1 MRIGSSVPVAGEPAA
16 VFALLNDVRRVA
28 SCMPGAVLDGP
39 DGADGDAWRGRV
51 TVRVGPVAAA
61 YGGTVRFLESD
72 AGRRR
77 LRLQARGAD
86 RHGRGDAEAEVVLT
100 VTGDPAGARLDV
112 ATDLVISGKL
122 AQFGK
127 GALDAVAQRL
137 LQRFAV
143 NLGELLA
150 AERTG
155 GAGAEEEAAG
165 PAGASGPGAGPSGS
179 GVGPTGT
186 GADLPGSGASLPGSG
201 TSLSDSGADRAAP
214 ANTAQHTGGPV
225 AAGPAPVAAG
235 PAPAPVA
242 NGPALP
248 AGPPATRYGPL
259 VAAFAFGV
267 FEGWLLTRFGQLRR
281 EVARARR
288 G

>member
-1 MRIGSSVPVAGEPAA
+1 MRIGNSVPVAAPPEA

-39 DGADGDAWRGRV
+39 DGDGWRGRV

-72 AGRRR
+72 AGQGR

-86 RHGRGDAEAEVVLT
+86 AHGRGNAEAEVVLT
-100 VTGDPAGARLDV
+100 VTGDPAGSRLDV

-127 GALDAVAQRL
+127 GALDAVSQRL
-137 LQRFAV
+137 LQRFAA

-150 AERTG
+150 AERAGAEGTEGSAG
-155 GAGAEEEAAG
+155 GAGGVPVDGVAD
-165 PAGASGPGAGPSGS
+165 GASGPAAGAAGGS
-179 GVGPTGT
+179 
-186 GADLPGSGASLPGSG
+186 
-201 TSLSDSGADRAAP
+201 AAP
-214 ANTAQHTGGPV
+214 RADDPAPSV
-225 AAGPAPVAAG
+225 AGSPAPAAPPPGAPAAAPVAG
-235 PAPAPVA
+235 
-242 NGPALP
+242 GPALLP
-248 AGPPATRYGPL
+248 AGAARYGPL

-267 FEGWLLTRFGQLRR
+267 FEGWLLTRLGQLRR
-281 EVARARR
+281 ELAEARR

>member
-1 MRIGSSVPVAGEPAA
+1 MRIGNSVPVAAPPEA

-28 SCMPGAVLDGP
+28 SCMPGASLDGQ
-39 DGADGDAWRGRV
+39 DGDAWRGRV

-72 AGRRR
+72 AGQGR

-86 RHGRGDAEAEVVLT
+86 AHGRGNAEAEVVLT
-100 VTGDPAGARLDV
+100 VTGDPAGSRLDV

-127 GALDAVAQRL
+127 GALDAVSQRL
-137 LQRFAV
+137 LQRFAT

-155 GAGAEEEAAG
+155 DAGATE
-165 PAGASGPGAGPSGS
+165 PAGADAGA
-179 GVGPTGT
+179 
-186 GADLPGSGASLPGSG
+186 
-201 TSLSDSGADRAAP
+201 
-214 ANTAQHTGGPV
+214 TATGGP
-225 AAGPAPVAAG
+225 AAAATATDGSPTAVPGAPAAAQSPAHPAAAAPVPGVPSPLPSGAA
-235 PAPAPVA
+235 
-242 NGPALP
+242 
-248 AGPPATRYGPL
+248 RYGPL

-281 EVARARR
+281 EVAATRR

>member
-1 MRIGSSVPVAGEPAA
+1 MRIGNSVPVAAAPEA
-16 VFALLNDVRRVA
+16 VFALLNDVHRVA
-28 SCMPGAVLDGP
+28 SCMPGATLDGQ
-39 DGADGDAWRGRV
+39 DGEAWRGRV

-72 AGRRR
+72 AGQGR

-86 RHGRGDAEAEVVLT
+86 AHGRGNAEAEVVLT

-127 GALDAVAQRL
+127 GALDAVSQRL
-137 LQRFAV
+137 LQRFAT

-150 AERTG
+150 AERAG
-155 GAGAEEEAAG
+155 DAEAAGAGAGTAV
-165 PAGASGPGAGPSGS
+165 ASGPATA
-179 GVGPTGT
+179 V
-186 GADLPGSGASLPGSG
+186 PG
-201 TSLSDSGADRAAP
+201 AP
-214 ANTAQHTGGPV
+214 AVTVPGAPAAAQSPMPV
-225 AAGPAPVAAG
+225 AT
-235 PAPAPVA
+235 APAP
-242 NGPALP
+242 
-248 AGPPATRYGPL
+248 PPTGAARYGPL

-267 FEGWLLTRFGQLRR
+267 FEGWLLTRLGQLRR
-281 EVARARR
+281 ELAAARR